1 MVIVVRYNINP
12 CYDVLSWWYD
22 MSTDPFE
29 SYKLYNALKL
39 HFESSYDAVKYNFK
53 SNVTPNS
60 FFKRKDKYF
69 FAKLGR
75 KHNGEL
81 KDYYVAN
88 FKAGKSYIGDMM
100 DEEGEQNYREH
111 KRIQESIH
119 RVFSID
125 INRLTEENVPFDYL
139 FKTSDNAHPLVI
151 KLWLQEEISL
161 ETVVIL
167 NAIFKFIDRESKNIS
182 DTIIWPDTRRLI
194 EKYEPFVNFNRDKCL
209 SLLTKGFTK

>member
-1 MVIVVRYNINP
+1 
-12 CYDVLSWWYD
+12 
-22 MSTDPFE
+22 MSDPFE
-29 SYKLYNALKL
+29 SYMLYNALKL

-53 SNVTPNS
+53 SNVTPSS

-69 FAKLGR
+69 FAKLA
-75 KHNGEL
+75 KKYNGEL
-81 KDYYVAN
+81 KDFYISQFINTEKYV
-88 FKAGKSYIGDMM
+88 GDMM
-100 DEEGEQNYREH
+100 DEEADQNDKDY

-139 FKTSDNAHPLVI
+139 FKASDNAHPLVV
-151 KLWLQEEISL
+151 KLWLREEISL

-209 SLLTKGFTK
+209 NLLTKGFTN

>member
-1 MVIVVRYNINP
+1 
-12 CYDVLSWWYD
+12 
-22 MSTDPFE
+22 MSDPFE
-29 SYKLYNALKL
+29 SYMLYNALKL

-53 SNVTPNS
+53 SNVTPSS

-69 FAKLGR
+69 FAKLA
-75 KHNGEL
+75 KKYNGEL
-81 KDYYVAN
+81 KDFYISQFINTEKYV
-88 FKAGKSYIGDMM
+88 GDMM
-100 DEEGEQNYREH
+100 DEEADQNYKDY

-139 FKTSDNAHPLVI
+139 FKATDNAHPLVV
-151 KLWLQEEISL
+151 KLWLREEISL

-209 SLLTKGFTK
+209 NLLTKGFTN

>member
-1 MVIVVRYNINP
+1 
-12 CYDVLSWWYD
+12 
-22 MSTDPFE
+22 MSDPFE
-29 SYKLYNALKL
+29 SYMLYNALKL

-53 SNVTPNS
+53 SNVTPSS

-69 FAKLGR
+69 FAKLA
-75 KHNGEL
+75 KKYNGEL
-81 KDYYVAN
+81 KDFYISQFINTEKYV
-88 FKAGKSYIGDMM
+88 GDMM
-100 DEEGEQNYREH
+100 DEEADQNYKDY

-139 FKTSDNAHPLVI
+139 FKASDNAHPLVV
-151 KLWLQEEISL
+151 KLWLREEISL

-182 DTIIWPDTRRLI
+182 DTIIWPDTRILI

-209 SLLTKGFTK
+209 NLLTKGFTN

>member
-1 MVIVVRYNINP
+1 MFIAMCYNINA
-12 CYDVLSWWYD
+12 CYDVLSRWYD

-39 HFESSYDAVKYNFK
+39 HFESNYDAVKYNFK
-53 SNVTPNS
+53 SNVTPTS

-69 FAKLGR
+69 FAKLA
-75 KHNGEL
+75 KKYNGEL
-81 KDYYVAN
+81 KDFYVSQFIN
-88 FKAGKSYIGDMM
+88 TETYIGDMM
-100 DEEGEQNYREH
+100 DSEAEQNYKDH

-139 FKTSDNAHPLVI
+139 FKASDNAYPLVV

-194 EKYEPFVNFNRDKCL
+194 EKYEPFVSFNRNKCL
-209 SLLTKGFTK
+209 NLLTKGFTK

>member
-1 MVIVVRYNINP
+1 
-12 CYDVLSWWYD
+12 

-39 HFESSYDAVKYNFK
+39 HFESNYDAVKYNFK
-53 SNVTPNS
+53 SNVTPSS

-69 FAKLGR
+69 FAKLA
-75 KHNGEL
+75 KKYNGEL
-81 KDYYVAN
+81 KDFYVSQFIN
-88 FKAGKSYIGDMM
+88 TETYIGDMM
-100 DEEGEQNYREH
+100 DSEAEQNYKDH

-139 FKTSDNAHPLVI
+139 FKASDNAYPLVV

-209 SLLTKGFTK
+209 NLLTKGFTN

>member
-1 MVIVVRYNINP
+1 
-12 CYDVLSWWYD
+12 
-22 MSTDPFE
+22 MSDPFE
-29 SYKLYNALKL
+29 SYMLYNALKL

-53 SNVTPNS
+53 SNVTPSS

-69 FAKLGR
+69 FAKLA
-75 KHNGEL
+75 KKYNGEL
-81 KDYYVAN
+81 KDFYISQFINTEKYV
-88 FKAGKSYIGDMM
+88 GDMM
-100 DEEGEQNYREH
+100 DEEADQNYKDY

-139 FKTSDNAHPLVI
+139 FKASDNAHPLVV
-151 KLWLQEEISL
+151 KLWLREEISL

-209 SLLTKGFTK
+209 NLLTKGFTN

>member
-1 MVIVVRYNINP
+1 
-12 CYDVLSWWYD
+12 

-39 HFESSYDAVKYNFK
+39 HFESNYDAVKYNFK
-53 SNVTPNS
+53 SNVTPSS

-69 FAKLGR
+69 FAKLA
-75 KHNGEL
+75 KKYNGEL
-81 KDYYVAN
+81 KDFYVSQFIN
-88 FKAGKSYIGDMM
+88 TETYIGDMM
-100 DEEGEQNYREH
+100 DSEAEQNYKDH

-139 FKTSDNAHPLVI
+139 FKASDNAYPLVV

-194 EKYEPFVNFNRDKCL
+194 EKYEPFVSFNRNKCL
-209 SLLTKGFTK
+209 DLLTKGFTK

>member
-1 MVIVVRYNINP
+1 M
-12 CYDVLSWWYD
+12 
-22 MSTDPFE
+22 TDPFD

-39 HFESSYDAVKYNFK
+39 HFETDGYDAIKYNYK
-53 SNVTPNS
+53 SNVSPQS

-69 FAKLGR
+69 FAKLA
-75 KHNGEL
+75 KNYE
-81 KDYYVAN
+81 KDLLTYFVSN
-88 FKAGKSYIGDMM
+88 FKNGVGYVGDMINE
-100 DEEGEQNYREH
+100 DGERNYLDH

-139 FKTSDNAHPLVI
+139 FKANDNDHPLVV

>member
-1 MVIVVRYNINP
+1 
-12 CYDVLSWWYD
+12 

-60 FFKRKDKYF
+60 FLKRKDKYF

-125 INRLTEENVPFDYL
+125 INRLTEENVSFDYL
-139 FKTSDNAHPLVI
+139 FKTGDNAHPLVV

-182 DTIIWPDTRRLI
+182 DTIVWPVTRRLI

>member
-1 MVIVVRYNINP
+1 
-12 CYDVLSWWYD
+12 

-39 HFESSYDAVKYNFK
+39 HFESNYDAVKYNFK
-53 SNVTPNS
+53 SNVTPSS

-69 FAKLGR
+69 FAKLA
-75 KHNGEL
+75 KKYNGEL
-81 KDYYVAN
+81 KDFYVSQFIN
-88 FKAGKSYIGDMM
+88 TETYIGDMM
-100 DEEGEQNYREH
+100 DSEAEQNYKDH

-139 FKTSDNAHPLVI
+139 FKVSDNAYPLVV